1 MSIKHGIGVQEGAT
15 AISVPIIADSA
26 IPVVIGCA
34 PINLL
39 DNPAAAVNTPILAN
53 SPAEAM
59 ELLGYTDDFDA
70 YGLCGMMYVT
80 NNVFCTSPVVYINV
94 LDPTTHIKTVTENAL
109 AVADG

>member
-39 DNPAAAVNTPILAN
+39 ENPAGAVNTPILAN

-59 ELLGYTDDFDA
+59 ELLGYDDNFA
-70 YGLCGMMYVT
+70 SFGLCGMMYVT
-80 NNVFCTSPVVYINV
+80 GCLHQRAGSGEACKNHHRKRTCGYRW
-94 LDPTTHIKTVTENAL
+94 
-109 AVADG
+109 